1 MCINKFL
8 LAVTLSNPDLPVRE
22 KTRLRS
28 VSSDNASRWLSA
40 APNSRS
46 FKYFEDNQFSDAHSV
61 KIKSR
66 KANSEGKIQTSKG
79 MLAFM
84 PFACSSLGTLS
95 LEAKNLLNAI
105 ASEMSLKHNSPR
117 SLCLSR
123 AVPRIST
130 AIQQGN
136 AFCLVNKMID
146 LKIYYSTNLQ
156 Y

>member
-1 MCINKFL
+1 MQETIVLRSF
-8 LAVTLSNPDLPVRE
+8 DQGRE
-22 KTRLRS
+22 KLIDVTCWSPLYSPRIQH
-28 VSSDNASRWLSA
+28 SA
-40 APNSRS
+40 DSAQYTVN
-46 FKYFEDNQFSDAHSV
+46 EAHSF

-84 PFACSSLGTLS
+84 PFACSALGTLS
-95 LEAKNLLNAI
+95 LEAKSLLNAI

-123 AVPRIST
+123 VVTRIST

-146 LKIYYSTNLQ
+146 LKIYYSSNLQ

>member
-1 MCINKFL
+1 MTCWSPLYSPRIQH
-8 LAVTLSNPDLPVRE
+8 
-22 KTRLRS
+22 
-28 VSSDNASRWLSA
+28 SA
-40 APNSRS
+40 DSAQYTVN
-46 FKYFEDNQFSDAHSV
+46 EAHSF

-84 PFACSSLGTLS
+84 PFACSALGTLS
-95 LEAKNLLNAI
+95 LLAKSLLNAI
-105 ASEMSLKHNSPR
+105 ASEMYLQHNSPR

-123 AVPRIST
+123 VAIQIST

-146 LKIYYSTNLQ
+146 LKVHYSSNFQ